1 MKILFVSQYYYPE
14 RISSTEIA
22 ETLVKLGH
30 EVSVV
35 CGKPNYGFNEI
46 LPEYKKIKFRIISIA
61 SMGDIRIWI
70 FKEL

>member
-14 RISSTEIA
+14 RVSSTEIA

-46 LPEYKKIKFRIISIA
+46 LPEYKKIKSNKIDELDFCVYERIK
-61 SMGDIRIWI
+61 
-70 FKEL
+70 KEG